1 MKNYFKKSLSVFM
14 AALMLLS
21 CWVFVAPQ
29 KAEAVDSE
37 TYYYKIW
44 AYTSDGGDGSKYDWR
59 IYGKANNGKGN
70 ETQIATSDCYLKSN
84 KTTYTIKEGSSTSFP
99 ERITLEY
106 ANSAVIN
113 RTMKSTMH
121 VEIGSSSSNMQEV
134 SITCTCSQ
142 NGSASGSEISFD
154 QRRKTTKF
162 EIKVNSG
169 SYPYAKTAVIS
180 SQPSATTLPP
190 TGTGETTFD
199 SYLKDQ
205 FGVRVSSSA
214 STYARAYSLSGN
226 SSSSSTC
233 TYTSTASGAD
243 TSTIALVNAEKV
255 AGSTNTKKVKAT
267 ITYTFNGKTAS
278 ATTNEF
284 AVTDPSYK
292 FTYNGNDGTVNKAE
306 YSTYYGNSAGNNIPT
321 SGTRDGYEYIGMYTS
336 AKSDNFSFDKPVA
349 GTTSGYTGQLTKE
362 TEVNSDITWYAA
374 WWAKTYTIKFY
385 DVDGN
390 LLLTRQAKY
399 DKPVTDYVTEA
410 EIATFP
416 EQIYHKNPS
425 DTGSTFNY
433 VFAGWVVDEA
443 TDANGKDYADVIGKA
458 PKDVVLKG
466 NITFRPA
473 FNVEKNSYTVKFI
486 GADGNELSSKS
497 DFVYRDD
504 AATIKPADP
513 SASSGTSDYT
523 YRFKGWTTTAP
534 TSGNIIVVNASS
546 RDVENNNYVATTNNF
561 TVRCDQNYYP
571 VFEKCYS
578 VKFYD
583 KDGNALSSA
592 VYAQGAADVT
602 KPADQVKAADNT
614 YTYTFKGWTT
624 AVPGA
629 NGHIVDTEGV
639 DINTNEAITLNSSFT
654 ANANAEYYPVFEAKY
669 IEYTVKVTDQYGINT
684 KTQTLHY
691 GDKISVVEEAKPGDG
706 FTYTF
711 LGWDDGASKERYC
724 VGNAEY
730 YAVYEA
736 SPAIYVIK
744 FVDYNG
750 DIVDIFNIAHGKK
763 LTSIPEPTL
772 TYVDTQEPET
782 KQDDIR
788 YNFDIWADSEGNAP
802 SIANSVTADATYTA
816 TYTSE
821 TTYPVYYV
829 SEDETLYTDY
839 AFAGDMIPAYVGEA
853 PSKADDVYAKN
864 YEFKSWA
871 DKDGNAVDVM
881 PQDGITLYAQFEGEK
896 ILYTVTFIRDDGTVL
911 SSGEYGYGEQVEN
924 IPNTDKAQDPDYR
937 YDFKAWEPALP
948 TQQDNEGND
957 VYLCRGDATH
967 VAIYKKTRVLYTVE
981 FYNDDGSLIKEQSYI
996 NGARIV
1002 PPIPTSAT
1010 DPGVGFSWNFKGWVR
1025 ADGTEFNA
1033 DKING
1038 EELGDEPLQYMAVY
1052 EKVGADCKITFVVDG
1067 EEIEKTV
1074 KYDSVLEDAF
1084 FTATKDY
1091 DAAYHYIFAKWTD
1104 EDGNDIDASMKVE
1117 SDIKLVAVF
1126 NKAEHTC
1133 ETEIENAPT
1142 FTVKG
1147 DAFEY
1152 CTQCEYK
1159 TESTEID
1166 VLKDEKAPT
1175 AKLTI
1180 EKTSWEGKTTVDTA
1194 NETPISRDSRFIVN
1208 AEDKGNVD
1216 AIFNK
1221 DGKGHGVA
1229 SIEMS
1234 VQEPS
1239 ADLDVEAIPAEQW
1252 EVLSYNLNQS
1262 TYANFT
1268 KKLGETGVLY
1278 QVEDGTRFVVV
1289 IKITDRSGNV
1299 SIMNSGA
1306 LVCDETSPKIE
1317 VKNDVFT
1324 NDLTLACTYAKVT
1337 VEDPTLSSV
1346 VIKLDGEE
1354 IAAAADGIYT
1364 APGKYQIVATD
1375 IVGNESRETFTLAA
1389 HDMVN
1394 YHKNATCVEDGYDY
1408 NECYVCSIK
1417 TETQVLKATGVHTFK
1432 GNGTHHEAICD
1443 ENGYTVQI
1451 CTVCHQPVI
1460 TPDDPATTGH
1470 DGIEISRKEATCIAE
1485 GSATIECLICHKTA
1499 TQILPVNPD
1508 AHKFTVLVKRV
1519 EPTMYKEGS
1528 ETYKCELCGKL
1539 DAPKPIAKLPSLG
1552 FKVTVT
1558 DEEGNLMPNANI
1570 SVYENGK
1577 LVVSGST
1584 SANGADSLRIPCNA
1598 GEKQKDCI
1606 IVVETYE
1613 YNKVT
1618 KKVSIYN
1625 GAEFIIQVKADSQE
1639 HSCSCTCHND
1649 GFIGTLYRFFHEI
1662 SYLFTKTYKCCNDPD
1677 ARYKH
1682 VA

>member
-29 KAEAVDSE
+29 KADAVNSGSYSWKLVVKN
-37 TYYYKIW
+37 TNGVW
-44 AYTSDGGDGSKYDWR
+44 GMSTSAVTVPL
-59 IYGKANNGKGN
+59 IYITQNGKGSTVSN
-70 ETQIATSDCYLKSN
+70 GSSIGNDAASWSGSELKKGNTRELSGSTSKGFPIGMDTTKIYNANGTWGVNYTIEFYVNGTLICSSSGEVKKKSYLPITKCTDTSKYPKATTLEFGSSPGNVTIPASTSD
-84 KTTYTIKEGSSTSFP
+84 TATTSFKT
-99 ERITLEY
+99 RIKDQY
-106 ANSAVIN
+106 GVI
-113 RTMKSTMH
+113 
-121 VEIGSSSSNMQEV
+121 IGSSSSGY
-134 SITCTCSQ
+134 TK
-142 NGSASGSEISFD
+142 SASLNY
-154 QRRKTTKF
+154 TTGCS
-162 EIKVNSG
+162 V
-169 SYPYAKTAVIS
+169 
-180 SQPSATTLPP
+180 
-190 TGTGETTFD
+190 
-199 SYLKDQ
+199 
-205 FGVRVSSSA
+205 
-214 STYARAYSLSGN
+214 AYG
-226 SSSSSTC
+226 
-233 TYTSTASGAD
+233 STASDYDSGTISVTNGA
-243 TSTIALVNAEKV
+243 KM
-255 AGSTNTKKVKAT
+255 AGATYKKDVT
-267 ITYTFNGKTAS
+267 LTVEYTFNGGTVKDTKTF
-278 ATTNEF
+278 TL
-284 AVTDPSYK
+284 TDPQYT
-292 FTYNGNDGTVNKAE
+292 FTYNANGGSLSPTSQK
-306 YSTYYGNSAGNNIPT
+306 TYYGNAASLPT
-321 SGTRDGYEYIGMYTS
+321 VDSRDGYEYKGMYDSAITS
-336 AKSDNFSFDKPVA
+336 YDFTWTNPTATKLSS
-349 GTTSGYTGQLTKE
+349 TTSIDK
-362 TEVNSDITWYAA
+362 DRTWYAA

-410 EIATFP
+410 EIAAFP

-458 PKDVVLKG
+458 PDKIDKLKG
-466 NITFRPA
+466 DITFRPA

-583 KDGNALSSA
+583 KDDNALSSA

-629 NGHIVDTEGV
+629 NGHIVDAEGV

-654 ANANAEYYPVFEAKY
+654 VNANAEYYPVFEAKY

-706 FTYTF
+706 NTYTF

-829 SEDETLYTDY
+829 SEDETLYEDY

-1262 TYANFT
+1262 TFANFT

-1324 NDLTLACTYAKVT
+1324 NDLTLACTYAQVT
-1337 VEDPTLSSV
+1337 VEDPTLDSV
-1346 VIKLDGEE
+1346 VIKLNGEE
-1354 IAAAADGIYT
+1354 IAANADGIYT
-1364 APGKYQIVATD
+1364 APGKYQITATD
-1375 IVGNESRETFTLAA
+1375 IVGNESKATFTLAA

-1417 TETQVLKATGVHTFK
+1417 TETEVLTATGVHTFK
-1432 GNGTHHEAICD
+1432 GNGTHHDAICD

-1558 DEEGNLMPNANI
+1558 DEEGNPMPNANI

-1649 GFIGTLYRFFHEI
+1649 GFIGTLYRFFYEI